1 MIREEVCRCPESVG
15 GGSKKKEE
23 KREEEVVGVGGSTKY
38 YCVRGARGVGRGV
51 VYRHRCI

>member
-23 KREEEVVGVGGSTKY
+23 KREEVVGVGGSTKY